1 VMAKCVWKA
10 SAVDMGEVLDV
21 EAEEVGVSSSSS
33 SEEDSSAS
41 SSNGADVDV
50 EVEVSAV
57 RPSET
62 SSAAVGEVARFLSLF
77 FLPFFSADPDPDPDV
92 EPEADPTSPDLIVLP
107 LGPITPPKMTP
118 FFFFF
123 GGSPS
128 VPLELLEP
136 ALLVDVVV
144 VVVMAGCCGVRLVSR
159 DKVGELR

>member
-1 VMAKCVWKA
+1 MMAKCVWKA

-77 FLPFFSADPDPDPDV
+77 FLPFFSADP
-92 EPEADPTSPDLIVLP
+92 EPEADPASPDLIVLP